1 MAAVALTIV
10 LLPLRGEVNVSTVTL
25 IFIIPGIGAEVV
37 GGITAGL
44 ATVLLSASLLDFFF
58 IPPYGTLS
66 IGSTQNWVGLG
77 VYLVVVALVGVTVW
91 RLKQAHAEAQRR
103 ALSLRRVYELSE
115 LLVRDE
121 STEDLLHSIVEAV
134 HNVFEIQSVALF
146 VLDEERPTLA
156 AAAGLPFTSEELHQ
170 LESGVGHAV
179 GLSTAL
185 SSAANL
191 KTVSLSVSGRPV
203 GVLVFRGD
211 HYSDEDREMLF
222 TFANDAAIAMERADL
237 RERARRSSLLEEI
250 DQLRQ
255 AIMGAVSH
263 DLRTPLATIKVAS
276 STLVSRA
283 THLSETASHELHEL
297 IDLETDRLTRLLS
310 NLLDMT
316 RIEAGFFQ
324 VRTATHEVADLVDDA
339 LSAVAAGL
347 RHGRIQLDLP
357 VGLPSVDV
365 DPVLITQVLV
375 NLVDNAQRHSPEG
388 GVITIAARPR
398 GDDVIVF
405 VEDQGSGVPAAD
417 REAIFNRFV
426 HSDTGGRS
434 GLGLTIAKTFVEA
447 HGQRIWCEEAPGGG
461 ARFAFTLPGVRPE
474 EEAS

>member
-134 HNVFEIQSVALF
+134 HSVFEIESVALF

-283 THLSETASHELHEL
+283 THLSETASHELHER

-316 RIEAGFFQ
+316 RIEAGVFQ
-324 VRTATHEVADLVDDA
+324 VRTATHEVADLVDE
-339 LSAVAAGL
+339 S
-347 RHGRIQLDLP
+347 
-357 VGLPSVDV
+357 
-365 DPVLITQVLV
+365 
-375 NLVDNAQRHSPEG
+375 
-388 GVITIAARPR
+388 
-398 GDDVIVF
+398 
-405 VEDQGSGVPAAD
+405 
-417 REAIFNRFV
+417 
-426 HSDTGGRS
+426 
-434 GLGLTIAKTFVEA
+434 
-447 HGQRIWCEEAPGGG
+447 G
-461 ARFAFTLPGVRPE
+461 ARAPIRWYLPCFAPRVFALWRVQRLL
-474 EEAS
+474 SDM